1 MSATPPEA
9 NTEYSRG
16 VRVSR
21 GAGFAAAGPLSS
33 VGAVFAAAGLLGS
46 LLLFVAE
53 FTTLYSVNV
62 EGEKVVAIQTQ
73 TAGSHNAYAMLPIAV
88 LGALLSVAAYRTMN
102 RPALLALAVLG
113 VAALLIAVVGD
124 LPDAHAHGLTHHYQ
138 LASNSPGPGLYLET
152 LGGVLLLLAGG
163 LGLTAVRGE
172 RGPAAAPP
180 DTPPSGRSAYPV

>member
-21 GAGFAAAGPLSS
+21 RAEFAAGRPLSS
-33 VGAVFAAAGLLGS
+33 MGTVFGAAGLLGS
-46 LLLFVAE
+46 VLLFVAE
-53 FTTLYSVNV
+53 FTTLYSVKVAGQN
-62 EGEKVVAIQTQ
+62 VVAIQTE
-73 TAGSHNAYAMLPIAV
+73 TAGGHNAYAMVPIAV
-88 LGALLSVAAYRTMN
+88 LGALLSVAAYRTMS

-124 LPDAHAHGLTHHYQ
+124 LPDAHAHGLTHHFQ
-138 LASNSPGPGLYLET
+138 LASNSPGVGLYLET

-163 LGLTAVRGE
+163 LGLTAVRGDRE
-172 RGPAAAPP
+172 PAAAPSDGP
-180 DTPPSGRSAYPV
+180 RSGRSAYPV